1 MLRKGKPRPI
11 HKPATDQVLV
21 FIDACYEKDARNWRS
36 GVGGVCFDPTY
47 NCWQYFSLEVGHDG
61 MLERLGEN
69 HKAQLIFEVETIAA
83 VLGMLLWSHAF
94 KGRLGHLF
102 SDNEGTKFCLLR
114 GVSDNACVNMSTQ
127 IFARHGMNSKALT
140 WISRA
145 IADGPSR
152 NDCSFVSSKQ
162 AFDKSEDAKPILI
175 DFITQS
181 EVGDGLCDVDLPK

>member
-1 MLRKGKPRPI
+1 MLAVLFLGSRRWYVGTLGGKSQSPV
-11 HKPATDQVLV
+11 TV
-21 FIDACYEKDARNWRS
+21 
-36 GVGGVCFDPTY
+36 
-47 NCWQYFSLEVGHDG
+47 
-61 MLERLGEN
+61 
-69 HKAQLIFEVETIAA
+69 IFEVETIAA

-145 IADGPSR
+145 ASHR
-152 NDCSFVSSKQ
+152 
-162 AFDKSEDAKPILI
+162 IL
-175 DFITQS
+175 
-181 EVGDGLCDVDLPK
+181 